1 MHGLP
6 PRGAPAVH
14 VRGGRGLV
22 GAGRR
27 VGRLEDRGIANCYC
41 RQNGRKGMTLPCN
54 CIRLAASG
62 EGSRILSRQNGRA
75 AQRPGVRG
83 RPCAPE
89 QAAGRRASARR
100 QRIEAA
106 CGRCSGTAQRNGR
119 PGEALRA
126 GGGRRAPRAGRS
138 RLRPV
143 QRNGRAAEGGP
154 ARRRV
159 ATRKRATRCGCDCRM
174 GL

>member
-1 MHGLP
+1 M
-6 PRGAPAVH
+6 
-14 VRGGRGLV
+14 
-22 GAGRR
+22 
-27 VGRLEDRGIANCYC
+27 
-41 RQNGRKGMTLPCN
+41 NG
-54 CIRLAASG
+54 
-62 EGSRILSRQNGRA
+62 
-75 AQRPGVRG
+75 GVRG

-89 QAAGRRASARR
+89 QAAGRRAAARR

-126 GGGRRAPRAGRS
+126 GGGRQQEGRRAPPAGRS

-159 ATRKRATRCGCDCRM
+159 ATCKRATRCGCDCRL
-174 GL
+174 GAWGCRQGVIWSFPVPFQLI